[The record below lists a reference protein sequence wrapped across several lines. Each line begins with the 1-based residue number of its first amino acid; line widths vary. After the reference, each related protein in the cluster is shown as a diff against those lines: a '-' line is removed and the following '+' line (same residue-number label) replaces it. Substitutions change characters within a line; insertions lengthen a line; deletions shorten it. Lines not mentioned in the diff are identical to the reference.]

1 LFINYLHCKIARLA
15 CLAQFLYDIIKLFVI
30 SLPKRVKHHN
40 MSLSKSIA
48 TLAFTLAL
56 AIGANAQ
63 EQQADSTGLPGDNFS
78 LQGALALFK
87 KAGKPEEFE
96 KLINSK
102 DNKVNNLDLN
112 QDGKIDYIRVTNK
125 KENDVQIFVLSALVS
140 AKESQDIAVISLQ
153 KTAESNAMIQI
164 EGDAEIYGEPTFAEP
179 APETENAFNYND
191 FSGSMA
197 SNEPHGP
204 AAGSPDAIFV
214 NVWFWPCVQFVY
226 QPAYVVYSS
235 PYTYVA
241 PPVWYHPWQPMP
253 YYEYHPYCVQY
264 YQPHYIY
271 VPTRRI
277 PPARVIYRPVRTQSV
292 TVIERN
298 RVIVNNYRS
307 TRVSSP
313 RNYYGNGRNSYGN
326 PGYNNTRGGYNYDN
340 NSRTS
345 GQRYNP
351 NAGYSGRPY
360 SPSNGG
366 RGTYTTPSNGGR
378 GTYTSPSNGSNTGGG
393 RGTYQA
399 PSTGNTSNGGGRGTY
414 QNPSS
419 GGNGGGGRTYSPS
432 AGSSRPSGPASSGTR
447 SSSPN
452 SGSSN
457 SGGGRS
463 AGGRGRN

>member
-1 LFINYLHCKIARLA
+1 MN
-15 CLAQFLYDIIKLFVI
+15 
-30 SLPKRVKHHN
+30 
-40 MSLSKSIA
+40 LSKSISA
-48 TLAFTLAL
+48 LALTLAFAV
-56 AIGANAQ
+56 AAHAQ

-140 AKESQDIAVISLQ
+140 AQESQDIAVISLQ
-153 KTAESNAMIQI
+153 KTAEANAMIQI

-197 SNEPHGP
+197 SNELHGP
-204 AAGSPDAIFV
+204 AAGSPDGIFV

-241 PPVWYHPWQPMP
+241 PPVWYQPWQPMP

-264 YQPHYIY
+264 YQPHYVY

-277 PPARVIYRPVRTQSV
+277 PPARVIYRPYRTQSV
-292 TVIERN
+292 TVVQRN

-313 RNYYGNGRNSYGN
+313 RNYYGNGSRNSYSN
-326 PGYNNTRGGYNYDN
+326 PGYNNTRGNYYYDN

-351 NAGYSGRPY
+351 NAGYGGRPY

-366 RGTYTTPSNGGR
+366 RGTYTTPSGGGR
-378 GTYTSPSNGSNTGGG
+378 GTYTAPSSGSGRGTYQSPSAGSNSSGGG
-393 RGTYQA
+393 RGTYTA
-399 PSTGNTSNGGGRGTY
+399 PSSGSGRGTY
-414 QNPSS
+414 Q
-419 GGNGGGGRTYSPS
+419 SPS
-432 AGSSRPSGPASSGTR
+432 AGT
-447 SSSPN
+447 N
-452 SGSSN
+452 S

-463 AGGRGRN
+463 YTPSTGSTRQSAPASAGSRSSSNSGSSSTGGGRASGGRGRN